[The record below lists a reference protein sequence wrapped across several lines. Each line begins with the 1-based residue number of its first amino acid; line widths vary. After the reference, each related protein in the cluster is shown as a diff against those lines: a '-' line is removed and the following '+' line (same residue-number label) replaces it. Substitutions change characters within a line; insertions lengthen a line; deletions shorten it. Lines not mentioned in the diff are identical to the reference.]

1 MPCWILNVITVK
13 VTGARAPEGP
23 CGEEPPHANDVNSA
37 AAAIARKYR
46 IPPSEQRRCRRTEA
60 RAWPFGGNAV
70 PARGARRATRDRP
83 GSALRTTFCTYCRG
97 HARGSMKFSIV
108 IATYNRADEL
118 RRTLDSL
125 AALRC

>member
-60 RAWPFGGNAV
+60 RACLSAATQFRRVDGP
-70 PARGARRATRDRP
+70 PRDARPPRLRATDHLLHILPRSCSRFDEVLDRH
-83 GSALRTTFCTYCRG
+83 R
-97 HARGSMKFSIV
+97 H
-108 IATYNRADEL
+108 
-118 RRTLDSL
+118 
-125 AALRC
+125 